1 MSTTPNTIT
10 SFFRY
15 NIVAIIATSIDFLVF
30 ILLTEALQLWYLFSA
45 IVGAVLGG
53 ITAFVLE
60 RNWTFMKSDGKL
72 SCQSVKYF
80 MVWLASIFLNITGL
94 YIMVEYAACRYIFSK
109 VVVAIVVGIGFN
121 FLTHKYF
128 VFK

>member
-1 MSTTPNTIT
+1 VNDTPKTIT

-45 IVGAVLGG
+45 IVGAVSGG

-60 RNWTFMKSDGKL
+60 RNWTFMRSDGKL
-72 SCQSVKYF
+72 SSQSVKYF

-94 YIMVEYAACRYIFSK
+94 YIMVEYAAYQYIFSK